1 MFFHKSIKMKNSST
15 LIRQVLVI
23 VLIASLFGGCKPTEP
38 TYTTDLP
45 ISTPEA
51 EGVSSAAILQFVDA
65 LDQGENEIHSFV
77 IVRHGK
83 IISEGWWNPYGKDL
97 RHTIFS
103 VSKSFT
109 STGVGLA
116 IAENK
121 LALTDKVASF
131 FPESIPDTLS
141 AYMKEMTVEDLLKMS
156 TGMDTDP
163 LFQAMGS
170 TGDWPKIFL
179 STPIQHEPGTVF
191 KYNNMATFML
201 SAIVQKATGE
211 KLFDFLKPRL
221 FEPLGITNVTWDER
235 PAGFTLGAIGLRI
248 ASNDMAKFGQLL
260 LQKGKWNGKQLIP
273 ESWIAAASAAQIDSS
288 DPENTNPNESN
299 DWAQGYGY
307 QFWKSRHNSYRADGL
322 GGQFILV
329 LPEKD
334 AVVVLTASSVIT
346 QDELNVVWD
355 NLLPALQPEPLPE
368 DKAALD
374 KLTARVAS
382 LAVSKTTSVQPDAAL
397 LARIAGKK
405 ITCAQNE
412 LGITALRVDLQQAD
426 ARIAFE
432 RDSVRSEI
440 TAGPDTWKLSD
451 TQFNTLNA
459 APRTGQTQPIKM
471 AATYTWVDATTL
483 KVSARFVEEAI
494 SSEVW
499 LFQFKDSATGT
510 VQIDVKPEPAGMPFG
525 RPVVVLH
532 GKVE

>member
-1 MFFHKSIKMKNSST
+1 MKNSIT
-15 LIRQVLVI
+15 GRQVLVL
-23 VLIASLFGGCKPTEP
+23 VLFTWLFVGCSPSEP
-38 TYTTDLP
+38 TYTNDLP
-45 ISTPEA
+45 HSTPEA
-51 EGVSSAAILQFVDA
+51 EGVSSAAILKFVDA

-83 IISEGWWNPYGKDL
+83 IISEGWWNPYGKEL
-97 RHTIFS
+97 RHTMFS

-109 STGVGLA
+109 SVGVGLA

-131 FPESIPDTLS
+131 FPESADTLS
-141 AYMKEMTVEDLLKMS
+141 AYMQEMTVEDLLKMS

-201 SAIVQKATGE
+201 SAIVQKATGV

-260 LQKGKWNGKQLIP
+260 LQQGKWNGKQLIP
-273 ESWIAAASAAQIDSS
+273 ESWIAAVSSVQIDSS
-288 DPENTNPNESN
+288 DPGNTNANENN
-299 DWAQGYGY
+299 DWTQGYGY

-355 NLLPALQPEPLPE
+355 NLLPALQAEALPE
-368 DKAALD
+368 DKTSFDRLN
-374 KLTARVAS
+374 ARIAS

-397 LARIAGKK
+397 LARITEKK
-405 ITCAQNE
+405 IKCEQNE
-412 LGITALRVDLQQAD
+412 LGITALGVDLQQAD
-426 ARIAFE
+426 ARIVFE
-432 RDSVRSEI
+432 RDNLRSEI
-440 TAGPDTWKLSD
+440 TAGLDTWKLSD
-451 TQFNTLNA
+451 TPLNTLNA
-459 APRTGQTQPIKM
+459 APRAGQAQPIKM
-471 AATYTWVDATTL
+471 AATYTWIDATTL
-483 KVSARFVEEAI
+483 KVSVRFVEEAI

-499 LFQFKDSATGT
+499 LFQFKDNGT
-510 VQIDVKPEPAGMPFG
+510 VQVDVKPEPSGMPFG
-525 RPVVVLH
+525 RPVVVLK
-532 GKVE
+532 GKIE

>member
-1 MFFHKSIKMKNSST
+1 MKNPIT
-15 LIRQVLVI
+15 GRQALVI
-23 VLIASLFGGCKPTEP
+23 VLFTWLFFGCSPSEP
-38 TYTTDLP
+38 TYTNDLP

-51 EGVSSAAILQFVDA
+51 EGVSSAAILKFVDA

-83 IISEGWWNPYGKDL
+83 IISEGWWNPYGKEL
-97 RHTIFS
+97 RHTMFS

-109 STGVGLA
+109 SIGVGLA

-121 LALTDKVASF
+121 LTLTDKVVSF
-131 FPESIPDTLS
+131 FPESVPDTLS
-141 AYMKEMTVEDLLKMS
+141 TYMQEMTVEDLLKMS

-221 FEPLGITNVTWDER
+221 FEPLNITNVTWDER

-273 ESWIAAASAAQIDSS
+273 ESWIAAASSVQIDSS
-288 DPENTNPNESN
+288 DPENTNPNENN

-355 NLLPALQPEPLPE
+355 NLLPALQAEALPE
-368 DKAALD
+368 NKTSFDELN
-374 KLTARVAS
+374 ARIAS
-382 LAVSKTTSVQPDAAL
+382 LVVSNTTSVQPDAAL
-397 LARIAGKK
+397 LARISGKK
-405 ITCAQNE
+405 IRCEQNE

-426 ARIAFE
+426 ARIAFK
-432 RDSVRSEI
+432 RDSLRSEI
-440 TAGPDTWKLSD
+440 TAGLDTWKLSD
-451 TQFNTLNA
+451 TPLNTLNA
-459 APRTGQTQPIKM
+459 APQAGQEQPIKM

-499 LFQFKDSATGT
+499 LFQFKDNGT
-510 VQIDVKPEPAGMPFG
+510 VQVDVKPEPTGMPFG
-525 RPVVVLH
+525 RPVLVLE
-532 GKVE
+532 GKIE